1 MLIDSSSDEVKRRD
15 NALKII
21 GTILN
26 EKGKSGLF
34 DLTGLSGGFPLEDED
49 LGLIET
55 YAGPALFEE
64 QLTELGI
71 EHLGGEK
78 VLAFNRTTSGIFAT
92 ILALVKP
99 GEEIVHFLPKSP
111 SHPSIPRSAAIVNAV
126 YKEFDDIDKFT
137 VTDNTSLVIITGST
151 MDHEIIKSEEF
162 DKVVEISKS
171 KNIPIFVDDAS
182 GASLRTIIHKQ
193 PNAID
198 LGADMVIKSTD
209 KLIDGP
215 RGGLMAGKTK
225 FIDKVKSKSYE
236 FGLEAQPPVIAG
248 MVRTLEK
255 FTPHRIFDANHKKNM
270 VFNALKEHF
279 KNVKKTPTGIM
290 LSADGLINE
299 LEKNGHK
306 TVLSAR
312 EVSFIF
318 AMILLKNHNIITI
331 PAVGMPGASATI
343 RIDLAS
349 KDAEKINTE
358 FIVKAFIDT
367 FNILKD
373 TINDLDLCESFLFN

>member
-15 NALKII
+15 NALRII
-21 GTILN
+21 GSILN
-26 EKGKSGLF
+26 KEGKAGLY

-64 QLTELGI
+64 QLTKLGI

-111 SHPSIPRSAAIVNAV
+111 SHPSIPRSAAVVGAV
-126 YKEFDDIDKFT
+126 YTEFDNIDNFR
-137 VTDNTSLVIITGST
+137 VTDDTSLVIITGST
-151 MDHEIIKSEEF
+151 MDHDIIKSEEF

-171 KNIPIFVDDAS
+171 KNVPIFVDDAS

-193 PNAID
+193 PKAMD
-198 LGADMVIKSTD
+198 LGADLVIKSTD
-209 KLIDGP
+209 KLIEGP
-215 RGGLMAGKTK
+215 RGGLMAGKAK
-225 FIDKVKSKSYE
+225 FIDKIKSKSYE

-255 FTPHRIFDANHKKNM
+255 FTPDRIFDANKKKNEAY
-270 VFNALKEHF
+270 NALNQHF

-290 LSADGLINE
+290 LSAEGLINE
-299 LEKNGHK
+299 LKINGHK
-306 TVLSAR
+306 TVLSSQ

-318 AMILLKNHNIITI
+318 AMILLKNHHIITI

-349 KDAEKINTE
+349 KDAEKITTD
-358 FIVKAFIDT
+358 FIVKAFTDT
-367 FNILKD
+367 FKVLTD
-373 TINDLDLCESFLFN
+373 TINDLNACKSYLFN

>member
-15 NALKII
+15 NALRII
-21 GTILN
+21 GSILN
-26 EKGKSGLF
+26 KEGKAGIF

-64 QLTELGI
+64 QLTRLGI

-92 ILALVKP
+92 ILALVKA
-99 GEEIVHFLPKSP
+99 GDEIVHFLPKSP
-111 SHPSIPRSAAIVNAV
+111 SHPSIPRSAAVVEAV
-126 YKEFDDIDKFT
+126 YTEFDDIGKFR

-151 MDHEIIKSEEF
+151 MDHDIIKTEEF

-171 KNIPIFVDDAS
+171 RNIPIFVDDAS

-209 KLIDGP
+209 KLIEGP
-215 RGGLMAGKTK
+215 RGGLMAGKRE
-225 FIDKVKSKSYE
+225 FIDKVKSKAYE

-255 FTPHRIFDANHKKNM
+255 FNPERIFDAYHKKNI
-270 VFNALKEHF
+270 VYNALKKHF
-279 KNVKKTPTGIM
+279 KNVQRTPTGIM

-299 LEKNGHK
+299 LEISGHQ
-306 TVLSAR
+306 TDFSAR

-318 AMILLKNHNIITI
+318 AMILLKNHHIITI

-349 KDAEKINTE
+349 KDAEKIYTE
-358 FIVKAFIDT
+358 FIVKAFIDS
-367 FNILKD
+367 FNVLKD

>member
-15 NALKII
+15 NALRII
-21 GTILN
+21 GSILN
-26 EKGKSGLF
+26 KEGKAGIF

-64 QLTELGI
+64 QLTRLGI

-92 ILALVKP
+92 ILALVKA

-111 SHPSIPRSAAIVNAV
+111 SHPSIPRSAAVVEAV
-126 YKEFDDIDKFT
+126 YTEFDDIDKFR

-151 MDHEIIKSEEF
+151 MDHDIIKTEEF

-209 KLIDGP
+209 KLIEGP
-215 RGGLMAGKTK
+215 RGGLMAGKRE
-225 FIDKVKSKSYE
+225 FIDKVKSKAYE

-248 MVRTLEK
+248 MVRTLEQ
-255 FTPHRIFDANHKKNM
+255 FNPDRIFDAYHKKNI
-270 VFNALKEHF
+270 VYNALKKHF
-279 KNVKKTPTGIM
+279 KNVQRTPTGIM

-299 LEKNGHK
+299 LEISGHQ
-306 TVLSAR
+306 TDLSAR

-318 AMILLKNHNIITI
+318 AMILLKNHHIITI

-358 FIVKAFIDT
+358 FIVKAFIDS
-367 FNILKD
+367 FNVLKD
-373 TINDLDLCESFLFN
+373 TINDLDLCESFLFK

>member
-15 NALKII
+15 NALRII

-26 EKGKSGLF
+26 EEGKSGLY

-55 YAGPALFEE
+55 YAGPALFED
-64 QLTELGI
+64 QLTRLGI

-92 ILALVKP
+92 ILSLVKP
-99 GEEIVHFLPKSP
+99 GEEIVHFLPKLP
-111 SHPSIPRSAAIVNAV
+111 SHPSIPRSANVVEAV
-126 YKEFDDIDKFT
+126 YTEYDNIDDFR
-137 VTDNTSLVIITGST
+137 VTDNTTLVIITGST
-151 MDHEIIKSEEF
+151 MDHDIIKTEEF
-162 DKVVEISKS
+162 NKVVEISKS
-171 KNIPIFVDDAS
+171 KNVPIFVDDAS

-193 PNAID
+193 PNAIEM
-198 LGADMVIKSTD
+198 GADMVIKSTD
-209 KLIDGP
+209 KLIEGP
-215 RGGLMAGKTK
+215 RGGLMAGRSE
-225 FIDKVKSKSYE
+225 FIDKIKSKSYE

-255 FTPHRIFDANHKKNM
+255 FSPDRIFEANNKKNE
-270 VFNALKEHF
+270 VY
-279 KNVKKTPTGIM
+279 NVLNQHIKILKKTPTGIM
-290 LSADGLINE
+290 LSAEGLINE
-299 LEKNGHK
+299 LKLNSHD

-312 EVSFIF
+312 EVAFVF
-318 AMILLKNHNIITI
+318 AMILLKNHHIITI

-349 KDAEKINTE
+349 KDAEKITTD
-358 FIVKAFIDT
+358 FIVNAFLETFDVLKANLD
-367 FNILKD
+367 D
-373 TINDLDLCESFLFN
+373 INACRTFLFN

>member
-15 NALKII
+15 NALRII
-21 GTILN
+21 GSILN
-26 EKGKSGLF
+26 KDGKAGLF

-111 SHPSIPRSAAIVNAV
+111 SHPSIPRSAAVVEAV
-126 YKEFDDIDKFT
+126 YTEFDDMDKFR

-151 MDHEIIKSEEF
+151 MDHDIIKSEEF
-162 DKVVEISKS
+162 DKVIKISKA

-209 KLIDGP
+209 KLIEGP

-225 FIDKVKSKSYE
+225 FIDKVKSKAYE

-255 FTPHRIFDANHKKNM
+255 FTPNRIFDANQKKNM
-270 VFNALKEHF
+270 VYNTLKKHF

-290 LSADGLINE
+290 LSADGLITE
-299 LEKNGHK
+299 LESSGQK

-318 AMILLKNHNIITI
+318 AMILLKNHHIITI

-358 FIVKAFIDT
+358 FIEKAFIDT
-367 FNILKD
+367 FNVLKD
-373 TINDLDLCESFLFN
+373 TINNLELCESVLFN

>member
-15 NALKII
+15 NALRII
-21 GTILN
+21 GSILN
-26 EKGKSGLF
+26 EEGKAGIF

-64 QLTELGI
+64 QLTRLGI

-92 ILALVKP
+92 ILALVKA

-111 SHPSIPRSAAIVNAV
+111 SHPSIPRSAAVVEAV
-126 YKEFDDIDKFT
+126 YTEFDDIDKFR

-151 MDHEIIKSEEF
+151 MDHDIIKTEEF

-209 KLIDGP
+209 KLIEGP
-215 RGGLMAGKTK
+215 RGGLMAGKRE
-225 FIDKVKSKSYE
+225 FIDKVKSKAYE

-248 MVRTLEK
+248 MVRTLEQ
-255 FTPHRIFDANHKKNM
+255 FNPDRIFDAYHKKNI
-270 VFNALKEHF
+270 VYNALKKHF
-279 KNVKKTPTGIM
+279 KNVQRTPTGIM

-299 LEKNGHK
+299 LEISGHQID
-306 TVLSAR
+306 LSAR

-318 AMILLKNHNIITI
+318 AMILLKNHHIITI

-349 KDAEKINTE
+349 KDAEKIYTE
-358 FIVKAFIDT
+358 FIVKAFIDS
-367 FNILKD
+367 FNVLKD

>member
-15 NALKII
+15 NALRII
-21 GTILN
+21 GSILN
-26 EKGKSGLF
+26 KDGKAGLY

-64 QLTELGI
+64 RLTELGI

-111 SHPSIPRSAAIVNAV
+111 SHPSIPRSAAVVEAV
-126 YKEFDDIDKFT
+126 YTEFDDMDKFR

-151 MDHEIIKSEEF
+151 MDHDIIKSEEF
-162 DKVVEISKS
+162 DKVIKISKS

-209 KLIDGP
+209 KLIEGP

-225 FIDKVKSKSYE
+225 FIDKVKSKAYE

-255 FTPHRIFDANHKKNM
+255 FTPNRIFDANQKKNM
-270 VFNALKEHF
+270 VYNTLKKHF

-299 LEKNGHK
+299 LESSGQK
-306 TVLSAR
+306 TVLSSR

-318 AMILLKNHNIITI
+318 AMILLKNHHIITI

-358 FIVKAFIDT
+358 FIEKAFIDT
-367 FNILKD
+367 FNVLKD
-373 TINDLDLCESFLFN
+373 TINNLELCESVLFN